1 MKVVW
6 SPTARRRAQP
16 AVDYIALDRPRT
28 SLEWLGGLVRRVE
41 LLRELPEQ
49 GRVVP
54 EWHEPSVR
62 EVFHEPYRVI
72 YEIFD
77 DRVEILTLSH
87 FRQELPPEPPGGSS

>member
-1 MKVVW
+1 LTVVW
-6 SPTARRRAQP
+6 SPTARRRAQA

-28 SLEWLGGLVRRVE
+28 SLEWLDGLVRRVE

-54 EWHEPSVR
+54 EWHESSVR

-72 YEIFD
+72 HEIRE